1 MNAGVAERVTTTTD
15 NVTEAAVEG
24 IATLLRAEGFA
35 VERRAFVR
43 VAAEELRGGVLLA
56 LERPLSAIVALLGR
70 HHGKG

>member
-43 VAAEELRGGVLLA
+43 VAAEEL
-56 LERPLSAIVALLGR
+56 
-70 HHGKG
+70 